1 MPVIDTSLDSLQLP
15 AVGERTAFDLGGE
28 AFVLQGLNDTAW
40 TILSSHDDKLWLPLL
55 RVVKSSTG
63 FALFDPETHRLVD
76 AGDDWRPLLVAA
88 LR

>member
-1 MPVIDTSLDSLQLP
+1 MPVIDTSLDSLDLP
-15 AVGERTAFDLGGE
+15 GIGDRTTFELGGE
-28 AFVLQGLNDTAW
+28 EFAFQGLNEAAW
-40 TILSSHDDKLWLPLL
+40 SVLSSHDDKRWLPLL

-76 AGDDWRPLLVAA
+76 AGDDWRALLVAA

>member
-1 MPVIDTSLDSLQLP
+1 MPVIDTSLDALELP

-28 AFVLQGLNDTAW
+28 AFVLQCLNDTAW
-40 TILSSHDDKLWLPLL
+40 SVLSSHDDKLWLPLL
-55 RVVKSSTG
+55 RLVQSSTG

-76 AGDDWRPLLVAA
+76 AGDEWRPLLLAA